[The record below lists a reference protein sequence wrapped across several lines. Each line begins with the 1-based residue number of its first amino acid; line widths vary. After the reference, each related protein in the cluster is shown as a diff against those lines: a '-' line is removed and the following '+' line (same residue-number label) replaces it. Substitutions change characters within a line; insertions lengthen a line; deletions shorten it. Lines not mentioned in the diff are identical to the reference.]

1 MSKKSSTRVPKRKG
15 EFKFRGKTLEELKEL
30 TIEEFAELLPSSQR
44 RSIRR
49 GFTENQKKVLQQ
61 FRDGKE
67 SVRTHDRAMVILP
80 EMVGKSIEVYNGT
93 RFVKIDIAPEMLGH
107 RVGEYAMSRGVV
119 KHGSAGVGA
128 TRSSK
133 FVPLK

>member
-1 MSKKSSTRVPKRKG
+1 MAKKSSTRVPKRKG

-30 TIEEFAELLPSSQR
+30 TIEEFAELLPASQR

-49 GFTENQKKVLQQ
+49 GFTENQKKILQQ
-61 FRDGKE
+61 YRNGDDN
-67 SVRTHDRAMVILP
+67 VRTHDRSMVILP
-80 EMVGKSIEVYNGT
+80 EMVNKNIEVYNGT
-93 RFVKIDIAPEMLGH
+93 RFVKIQIVPEMLGH
-107 RVGEYAMSRGVV
+107 RIGEFAMSRGVV